1 MMRHLLWIDSA
12 AGALVGTVVLL
23 ASEELSGWYGLPR
36 GLLLVTGAANVL
48 YAAYSG
54 SLAVR
59 AVRPRAGIVALVVA
73 NAAWAVVCLAL
84 VWAYAGRGGGLG
96 LLHLGAEAAV
106 VGGLAALEWRHR
118 DALRVA

>member
-23 ASEELSGWYGLPR
+23 ASEGLSGWYGLPR
-36 GLLLVTGAANVL
+36 GLLLATGAANVL
-48 YAAYSG
+48 YAACSG

-73 NAAWAVVCLAL
+73 NAAWAVVCVGL
-84 VWAYAGRGGGLG
+84 VGAYAEGGGGLG
-96 LLHLGAEAAV
+96 LLHLGAEAV
-106 VGGLAALEWRHR
+106 FVGGLAALEWRHR